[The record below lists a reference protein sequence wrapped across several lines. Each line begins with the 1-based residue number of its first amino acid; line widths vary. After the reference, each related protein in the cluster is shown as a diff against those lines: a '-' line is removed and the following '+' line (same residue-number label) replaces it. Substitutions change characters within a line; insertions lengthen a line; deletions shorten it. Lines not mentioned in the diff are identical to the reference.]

1 MKKLVL
7 LAALMFV
14 ASLSY
19 AQTQAIT
26 ASAMPAAPQAPG
38 AAASLTLKGDVI
50 DNLCAG
56 TQQPQD
62 LANFVK
68 THTKACA
75 LMANCAA
82 AGYSI
87 FAEDGK
93 LYKFDKAS
101 SMKVEEFLKKADS
114 KLQVVVVA
122 NQTGAE
128 LSLVS
133 IENQK

>member
-1 MKKLVL
+1 MKKLAL
-7 LAALMFV
+7 LVALLFV

-26 ASAMPAAPQAPG
+26 ASSMPATPAAP
-38 AAASLTLKGDVI
+38 AASLTLKGDII

-68 THTKACA
+68 THTKGCA
-75 LMANCAA
+75 LMPNCIA
-82 AGYSI
+82 AGYAI
-87 FAEDGK
+87 VADGK

-114 KLQVVVVA
+114 KLQVVVAA
-122 NQTGAE
+122 NQIGAE